1 MKRFFLVAL
10 FIVIPL
16 FAAADFT
23 ASKWQY
29 ERPIVLPSQSEQGYV
44 RMKLDRAVAAGSFG
58 FKDVRVIEGE
68 SREVPYQFSVETAEV
83 RAQYLASEVL
93 DTVVDSSGR
102 LEFILDLGQSGILHS
117 KLHIETA
124 SLNYKRQVSVFAAP
138 ELLPHSSSS
147 WNLLTDKGYIFKFTD
162 PVTKFSTDSGEV
174 AYPQNSSRY
183 IRVVIENGPEGAL
196 SLQRGSVYR
205 YEISSAKEETETLP
219 ADILER
225 KNEQTTEVVVDMG
238 AAGIPTHTIRL
249 FVNDRGNFSRSAYL
263 FGSADGQSWSR
274 VGQGYLSRIETA
286 KWSGGNLSIDYPE
299 STYRFYKVSIQNFDD
314 APLDVASH
322 VEVTH
327 ILRTVVFEAEGGKS
341 YRLYYGNPAAY
352 TPRYDLARYFEYLE
366 TTTLPEARLG
376 AARENANY
384 IAPAPP
390 IVPFTERN
398 KVPLNITLA
407 LLVLLAATLIGWYLF
422 KHLRSHQPPSTSSP
436 AAIPPNTPN
445 PSVSSVD
452 TSAEQPPKI

>member
-10 FIVIPL
+10 FIVTPL

-23 ASKWQY
+23 ASVWQY
-29 ERPIVLPSQSEQGYV
+29 ERPIALPSSSEQGYV
-44 RMKLDRAVAAGSFG
+44 RLKLDRAVAAGSSG

-93 DTVVDSSGR
+93 DTVVDSLGR
-102 LEFILDLGQSGILHS
+102 LEFILDLGQNGTLHS
-117 KLHIETA
+117 RLHIETG
-124 SLNYKRQVSVFAAP
+124 SPNYKRQVSVFAAP
-138 ELLPHSSSS
+138 TLLPHSSPE

-183 IRVVIENGPEGAL
+183 LRVVIENGPEGAL

-219 ADILER
+219 ADVLER

-238 AAGIPTHTIRL
+238 ASGIPTHNITL

-314 APLDVASH
+314 APLDVGRR

-327 ILRTVVFEAEGGKS
+327 ILRTVVFEAQAGKS

-366 TTTLPEARLG
+366 TTSLPEARLG
-376 AARENANY
+376 AARENASY
-384 IAPAPP
+384 VAPAPP
-390 IVPFTERN
+390 VVPFTERN

-407 LLVLLAATLIGWYLF
+407 LLVLLVATLIGWYLW
-422 KHLRSHQPPSTSSP
+422 KHLRPHQPLPSTSATVTPTSSP
-436 AAIPPNTPN
+436 SN
-445 PSVSSVD
+445 PISSVNASSD
-452 TSAEQPPKI
+452 QLPKV